1 MSLMARNIINIEGVS
16 KAFDIRPLLV
26 DVSLGISEGER
37 IGIVGRNGGG
47 KSTLLKI
54 LAGQETPD
62 EGRVTRANWAR
73 LGMLNQVDTAEAGAT
88 VRDVVIG
95 SKKTHEWASDAGV
108 REILAGLFGG
118 YNSELMD
125 RPFGSLSGGEKRRVG
140 IAKLLIEP
148 LDIILLDEPT
158 NHLDVEGVAWL
169 AAHIRK
175 RRELAVVVIT
185 HDRWFLDEV
194 SDQMWEVVDG
204 KVESYDGGYSA
215 YVLAKAERARQ
226 QVAEDAR
233 KNNLIRK
240 ELAWLRRGAPART
253 SKPKFRVD
261 AANQLIASEP
271 APRNKAEL
279 LNFAAN
285 RLGNSVYE
293 IHHARLAI
301 GETTLIDSLN
311 WNIGPGDRIGI
322 VGVNG
327 SGKTTLMRTLA
338 GQYRFTAGKLQV
350 GVTVRAAFLS
360 QHLQELDPSWRVLEA
375 VEKVALH
382 VELGGGREISASQ
395 LCERLGFDYE
405 GQQRMVR
412 DLSGGEKRRL
422 QLTRLLMDSPNV
434 LLLDEPTND
443 FDVETLTALEDLLD
457 TYAGVLIVI
466 SHDRYFLERVCDRF
480 VGLLG
485 DEALRDLPR
494 GVDQYLEMRSEVI
507 ERSIAQAP
515 KKTIS
520 DAAEVRLIKKEIARL
535 EKQIEKVTKEE
546 ADLLVEQEKAAFDHQ
561 KLLEVAGKIQ
571 TVQSLRQKLEDEW
584 LELSGKISK

>member
-1 MSLMARNIINIEGVS
+1 MARNIINIEGVS

-54 LAGQETPD
+54 LAGLEEPD
-62 EGRVTRANWAR
+62 AGRVTRANWAK
-73 LGMLNQVDTAEAGAT
+73 LGSLSQVDSAGAGAT
-88 VRDVVIG
+88 VRDVVVG
-95 SKKTHEWASDAGV
+95 VKKVHEWASDAGV
-108 REILAGLFGG
+108 REIFAGLFGG
-118 YNSELMD
+118 YESSIMD
-125 RPFGSLSGGEKRRVG
+125 RPFASLSGGEKRRVG
-140 IAKLLIEP
+140 IAKLLIQS
-148 LDIILLDEPT
+148 LDVVLLDEPT

-169 AAHIRK
+169 AKHLRK

-194 SDQMWEVVDG
+194 SDSIWEVIDG
-204 KVESYDGGYSA
+204 KVESYEGGYSA

-226 QVAEDAR
+226 AGAEDAR
-233 KNNLIRK
+233 RNNLIRK

-261 AANQLIASEP
+261 AANQLISAEP
-271 APRNKAEL
+271 APRNSAEL
-279 LNFAAN
+279 LNFATN
-285 RLGNSVYE
+285 RLGNTVYE
-293 IHHARLAI
+293 IHNAKLSI
-301 GETTLIDSLN
+301 GETTLIEKLN
-311 WNIGPGDRIGI
+311 WNIGPADRIAI

-338 GQYRFTAGKLQV
+338 GQYRFSSGKLQT
-350 GVTVRAAFLS
+350 GITVKAAFLS
-360 QHLQELDPSWRVLEA
+360 QHLEELNPSWRVLEA
-375 VEKVALH
+375 VENVALR
-382 VELGGGREISASQ
+382 VDLAGGREISASQ

-405 GQQRMVR
+405 GQQKMVR

-422 QLTRLLMDSPNV
+422 QLTRLLMGSPNV

-457 TYAGVLIVI
+457 TYAGVIIVI

-485 DEALRDLPR
+485 NETLQDLAL
-494 GVDQYLEMRSEVI
+494 GIEQYLELRAEMISRSVVTEDRKEISGAAQLRLVKK
-507 ERSIAQAP
+507 ELAKVEKQLEKVIAQ
-515 KKTIS
+515 
-520 DAAEVRLIKKEIARL
+520 EQELIK
-535 EKQIEKVTKEE
+535 
-546 ADLLVEQEKAAFDHQ
+546 EQESASFDHQ
-561 KLLEVAGKIQ
+561 RLLEVGAKLTDIGK
-571 TVQSLRQKLEDEW
+571 VRSELEDKW
-584 LELSGKISK
+584 LELSGQVKE

>member
-1 MSLMARNIINIEGVS
+1 MARNIINIEGVS

-26 DVSLGISEGER
+26 NVSLGISEGER

-54 LAGQETPD
+54 LAELEPPD
-62 EGRVTRANWAR
+62 EGRVTRANWAK
-73 LGMLNQVDTAEAGAT
+73 LGMLSQVDTAEAGAT
-88 VRDVVIG
+88 VRDVVVG
-95 SKKTHEWASDAGV
+95 SKKTHEWASDSGV
-108 REILAGLFGG
+108 REIFAGLFGG
-118 YNSELMD
+118 YNSELLD

-148 LDIILLDEPT
+148 LDIVLLDEPT

-169 AAHIRK
+169 ANHIRK

-194 SDQMWEVVDG
+194 SDTMWEVVEG
-204 KVESYDGGYSA
+204 KVEEYEGGYSA

-226 QVAEDAR
+226 QAAEDAR

-279 LNFAAN
+279 LNFATN

-338 GQYRFTAGKLQV
+338 GQYRFAAGKIQT
-350 GVTVRAAFLS
+350 GVTVKAAFLS

-485 DEALRDLPR
+485 DESLRDLPR
-494 GVDQYLEMRSEVI
+494 GVDQYLEIRSSMI
-507 ERSIAQAP
+507 ERSITSAP

-520 DAAEVRLIKKEIARL
+520 DAAQVRLIKKDIAKL
-535 EKQIEKVTKEE
+535 EKQIEKVQSEE
-546 ADLLVEQEKAAFDHQ
+546 KQLITEQEAASFDHQ
-561 KLLEVAGKIQ
+561 KLLEIAAKLEAI
-571 TVQSLRQKLEDEW
+571 QSLRQKLEDEW
-584 LELSGKISK
+584 LELSGKINE

>member
-1 MSLMARNIINIEGVS
+1 MARNIINLEGVS

-26 DVSLGISEGER
+26 EVSLGVSEGER

-47 KSTLLKI
+47 KSTLLKV
-54 LAGQETPD
+54 LAGIEPPD
-62 EGRVTRANWAR
+62 QGRVTRANWAK
-73 LGMLNQVDTAEAGAT
+73 LGMLAQVDTAEAGAT
-88 VRDVVIG
+88 VRDVVVG
-95 SKKTHEWASDAGV
+95 SKKTHEWASDSGV
-108 REILAGLFGG
+108 REIFAGLFGG
-118 YNSELMD
+118 YNSELLD

-169 AAHIRK
+169 SEHIRK
-175 RRELAVVVIT
+175 RRELAVIVIT

-194 SDQMWEVVDG
+194 SDTMWEVVDG
-204 KVESYDGGYSA
+204 NVEAYDGGYSA
-215 YVLAKAERARQ
+215 YVLAKAERMRQ
-226 QVAEDAR
+226 QAAEDAR
-233 KNNLIRK
+233 RNNLIRK

-261 AANQLIASEP
+261 AANQLISAEP

-279 LNFAAN
+279 LNFATN

-301 GETTLIDSLN
+301 GETTLINTLN
-311 WNIGPGDRIGI
+311 WNVGPGDRIGI

-338 GQYRFTAGKLQV
+338 GQYRFASGKIQT
-350 GVTVRAAFLS
+350 GVTVKAAFLS
-360 QHLQELDPSWRVLEA
+360 QHLQELDSSWRVLEA

-494 GVDQYLEMRSEVI
+494 GVEQYLELRHLMI
-507 ERSIAQAP
+507 ERSISSAP

-520 DAAEVRLIKKEIARL
+520 DAAQVRLIKKEIARL
-535 EKQIEKVTKEE
+535 EKQIEKIQIDE
-546 ADLLVEQEKAAFDHQ
+546 AELIEEQEAASFDHQ
-561 KLLEVAGKIQ
+561 KLIEIAAKLEAI
-571 TVQSLRQKLEDEW
+571 QSLRQNLEDEW
-584 LELSGKISK
+584 LELSAKII

>member
-1 MSLMARNIINIEGVS
+1 MSRNIINIEGVS

-54 LAGQETPD
+54 LAGLEEPD
-62 EGRVTRANWAR
+62 AGRVTRANWAK
-73 LGMLNQVDTAEAGAT
+73 LGSLSQVDSAGPGAT
-88 VRDVVIG
+88 VRDVVVG
-95 SKKTHEWASDAGV
+95 VKKVHEWASDAGV
-108 REILAGLFGG
+108 REIFAGLFGG
-118 YNSELMD
+118 YESSIMD
-125 RPFGSLSGGEKRRVG
+125 RPFASLSGGEKRRVG
-140 IAKLLIEP
+140 IAKLLIQS
-148 LDIILLDEPT
+148 LDIVLLDEPT

-169 AAHIRK
+169 AKHLRK

-194 SDQMWEVVDG
+194 SDSIWEVIDG
-204 KVESYDGGYSA
+204 KVESYEGGYSA

-226 QVAEDAR
+226 AGAEDAR
-233 KNNLIRK
+233 RNNLIRK

-261 AANQLIASEP
+261 AANQLISAEP
-271 APRNKAEL
+271 APRNSAEL
-279 LNFAAN
+279 LNFATN
-285 RLGNSVYE
+285 RLGNTVYE
-293 IHHARLAI
+293 IHNAKLSI
-301 GETTLIDSLN
+301 GETTLIEKLN
-311 WNIGPGDRIGI
+311 WNIGPADRIAI

-338 GQYRFTAGKLQV
+338 GQYRFSSGKLQT
-350 GVTVRAAFLS
+350 GVTVKAAFLS
-360 QHLQELDPSWRVLEA
+360 QHLEELNPTWRVLEA
-375 VEKVALH
+375 VENVALR
-382 VELGGGREISASQ
+382 VDLAGGREISASQ

-405 GQQRMVR
+405 GQQKMVR

-457 TYAGVLIVI
+457 TYAGVIIVI

-485 DEALRDLPR
+485 NESLQDLAL
-494 GVDQYLEMRSEVI
+494 GIEQYLELRAEMISRSVVTE
-507 ERSIAQAP
+507 
-515 KKTIS
+515 
-520 DAAEVRLIKKEIARL
+520 DKKEISGAAQLRL
-535 EKQIEKVTKEE
+535 VKKELAKVEKQLERVI
-546 ADLLVEQEKAAFDHQ
+546 AQEQELIKEQESASFDHER
-561 KLLEVAGKIQ
+561 LLEVSAKLTDIGKAR
-571 TVQSLRQKLEDEW
+571 SELEDKW
-584 LELSGKISK
+584 LELSGQIKE

>member
-1 MSLMARNIINIEGVS
+1 MARNIINLEGVS

-26 DVSLGISEGER
+26 EVSLGVSEGER

-47 KSTLLKI
+47 KSTLLKV
-54 LAGQETPD
+54 LAGIEPPD
-62 EGRVTRANWAR
+62 QGRVTRANWAK
-73 LGMLNQVDTAEAGAT
+73 LGMLAQVDTAEAGAT
-88 VRDVVIG
+88 VRDVVVG
-95 SKKTHEWASDAGV
+95 SKKTHEWASDSGV
-108 REILAGLFGG
+108 REIFAGLFGG
-118 YNSELMD
+118 YNSELLD

-169 AAHIRK
+169 SEHIRK
-175 RRELAVVVIT
+175 RRELAVIVIT

-194 SDQMWEVVDG
+194 SDTMWEVVDG
-204 KVESYDGGYSA
+204 NVEAYDGGYSA
-215 YVLAKAERARQ
+215 YVLAKAERMRQ
-226 QVAEDAR
+226 QAAEDAR
-233 KNNLIRK
+233 RNNLIRK

-261 AANQLIASEP
+261 AANQLISAEP

-279 LNFAAN
+279 LNFATN

-301 GETTLIDSLN
+301 GETTLIDTLN
-311 WNIGPGDRIGI
+311 WNVGPGDRIGI

-327 SGKTTLMRTLA
+327 SGKTTLMRTLS
-338 GQYRFTAGKLQV
+338 GQYRFAAGKIQT
-350 GVTVRAAFLS
+350 GVTVKAAFLS
-360 QHLQELDPSWRVLEA
+360 QHLQELDSSWRVLEA

-494 GVDQYLEMRSEVI
+494 GVEQYLELRHLMI
-507 ERSIAQAP
+507 ERSISSAP

-520 DAAEVRLIKKEIARL
+520 DAAQVRLIKKEIARL
-535 EKQIEKVTKEE
+535 EKQIEKIQIDE
-546 ADLLVEQEKAAFDHQ
+546 AELIAEQEAASFDHQ
-561 KLLEVAGKIQ
+561 KLIEIAAKLEAI
-571 TVQSLRQKLEDEW
+571 QSLRQNLEDEW
-584 LELSGKISK
+584 LELSAKII

>member
-1 MSLMARNIINIEGVS
+1 MARNIINIEGVS

-26 DVSLGISEGER
+26 EVSLGVSEGER

-47 KSTLLKI
+47 KSTLLKV
-54 LAGQETPD
+54 LAGIEPPD
-62 EGRVTRANWAR
+62 QGRVTRANWAK
-73 LGMLNQVDTAEAGAT
+73 LGMLAQVDTAEAGAT
-88 VRDVVIG
+88 VRDVVVG
-95 SKKTHEWASDAGV
+95 SKKTHEWASDSGV
-108 REILAGLFGG
+108 REIFAGLFGG
-118 YNSELMD
+118 YNSDLLD

-169 AAHIRK
+169 SEHIRK
-175 RRELAVVVIT
+175 RRELAVIVIT

-194 SDQMWEVVDG
+194 SDTMWEVVDG
-204 KVESYDGGYSA
+204 NVEAYDGGYSA
-215 YVLAKAERARQ
+215 YVLAKAERMRQ
-226 QVAEDAR
+226 QAAEDAR
-233 KNNLIRK
+233 RNNLIRK

-261 AANQLIASEP
+261 AANQLISAEP

-279 LNFAAN
+279 LNFATN

-301 GETTLIDSLN
+301 GETTLIDTLN
-311 WNIGPGDRIGI
+311 WNVGPGDRIGI

-338 GQYRFTAGKLQV
+338 GQYRFASGKIQT
-350 GVTVRAAFLS
+350 GVTVKAAFLS
-360 QHLQELDPSWRVLEA
+360 QHLQELDSSWRVLEA

-494 GVDQYLEMRSEVI
+494 GVEQYLELRHLMI
-507 ERSIAQAP
+507 ERSISSAP

-520 DAAEVRLIKKEIARL
+520 DAAQVRLIKKEIARL
-535 EKQIEKVTKEE
+535 EKQIEKIQIDE
-546 ADLLVEQEKAAFDHQ
+546 AELIAEQEAASFDHQ
-561 KLLEVAGKIQ
+561 KLIEIAAKLEAI
-571 TVQSLRQKLEDEW
+571 QSLRQNLEDEW
-584 LELSGKISK
+584 LELSAKIIE

>member
-1 MSLMARNIINIEGVS
+1 MARNIINIEGVS

-54 LAGQETPD
+54 LAGLEEPD
-62 EGRVTRANWAR
+62 AGRVTRANWAK
-73 LGMLNQVDTAEAGAT
+73 LGSLSQVDSAGAGAT
-88 VRDVVIG
+88 VRDVVVG
-95 SKKTHEWASDAGV
+95 VKKVHEWASDAGV
-108 REILAGLFGG
+108 REIFSGLFGG
-118 YNSELMD
+118 YESSIMD
-125 RPFGSLSGGEKRRVG
+125 RPFASLSGGEKRRVG
-140 IAKLLIEP
+140 IAKLLIQS
-148 LDIILLDEPT
+148 LDIVLLDEPT

-169 AAHIRK
+169 AKHLRK

-194 SDQMWEVVDG
+194 SDSIWEVING
-204 KVESYDGGYSA
+204 KVESYEGGYSA

-226 QVAEDAR
+226 AGAEDAR
-233 KNNLIRK
+233 RNNLIRK

-261 AANQLIASEP
+261 AANQLISAEP
-271 APRNKAEL
+271 APRNSAEL
-279 LNFAAN
+279 LNFATN
-285 RLGNSVYE
+285 RLGNMVYE
-293 IHHARLAI
+293 IHNAKLSI
-301 GETTLIDSLN
+301 GETTLIEKLK
-311 WNIGPGDRIGI
+311 WNIGPADRIAI

-338 GQYRFTAGKLQV
+338 GQYRFSSGKLQT
-350 GVTVRAAFLS
+350 GITVKAAFLS
-360 QHLQELDPSWRVLEA
+360 QHLEELNPSWRVLEA
-375 VEKVALH
+375 VENVALR
-382 VELGGGREISASQ
+382 VDLAGGREISASQ

-405 GQQRMVR
+405 GQQKMIR

-422 QLTRLLMDSPNV
+422 QLTRLLMASPNV

-457 TYAGVLIVI
+457 TYAGVIIVI

-485 DEALRDLPR
+485 NETLQDLAL
-494 GVDQYLEMRSEVI
+494 GIEQYLELRAEMISRSVVSEDRKEI
-507 ERSIAQAP
+507 SGAAQLRLV
-515 KKTIS
+515 KKEL
-520 DAAEVRLIKKEIARL
+520 AKVEKQLEKVVAQEQELIK
-535 EKQIEKVTKEE
+535 
-546 ADLLVEQEKAAFDHQ
+546 EQESASFDHQ
-561 KLLEVAGKIQ
+561 RLLEVGAKLTEIGK
-571 TVQSLRQKLEDEW
+571 VRSELEDKW
-584 LELSGKISK
+584 LELSGQVKE

>member
-1 MSLMARNIINIEGVS
+1 MARNIINIEGVS

-26 DVSLGISEGER
+26 EVSLGISEGER

-54 LAGQETPD
+54 LAGHEAPD

-95 SKKTHEWASDAGV
+95 SKKTHEWASDSGV

-169 AAHIRK
+169 ATHIRK

-194 SDQMWEVVDG
+194 SDQMWEVVNG

-226 QVAEDAR
+226 QASEDAR

-271 APRNKAEL
+271 PPRNKAEL

-285 RLGNSVYE
+285 RLGNAVYE
-293 IHHARLAI
+293 MHHARLAI

-338 GQYRFTAGKLQV
+338 GQYRFSAGKLQV
-350 GVTVRAAFLS
+350 GVTVKAAFLS

-494 GVDQYLEMRSEVI
+494 GVDQYLDMRAEMI
-507 ERSIAQAP
+507 ERSISQAP

-520 DAAEVRLIKKEIARL
+520 DAAQVRLIKKEIARL
-535 EKQIEKVTKEE
+535 EKQIEKVAKEE
-546 ADLLVEQEKAAFDHQ
+546 KELLVEQESASFDHQ
-561 KLLEVAGKIQ
+561 KLIEIAAKIQ

-584 LELSGKISK
+584 LELSGKISE

>member
-1 MSLMARNIINIEGVS
+1 MARNIINIEGVS

-26 DVSLGISEGER
+26 GVSLGVSEGER

-54 LAGQETPD
+54 LAELEPPD
-62 EGRVTRANWAR
+62 EGRVTRANWAK
-73 LGMLNQVDTAEAGAT
+73 LGMLSQVDTAEPGAT
-88 VRDVVIG
+88 VRDVVVG
-95 SKKTHEWASDAGV
+95 SKKTHEWASDSGV
-108 REILAGLFGG
+108 REIFAGLFGG
-118 YNSELMD
+118 YNSELLD

-148 LDIILLDEPT
+148 LDIVLLDEPT

-169 AAHIRK
+169 AQHIRK

-194 SDQMWEVVDG
+194 SDTMWEVVDG
-204 KVESYDGGYSA
+204 KVEAYDGGYSA

-226 QVAEDAR
+226 QAAEDAR

-261 AANQLIASEP
+261 AANQLISSEP

-279 LNFAAN
+279 LNFATN

-338 GQYRFTAGKLQV
+338 GQYRFSAGKIQT
-350 GVTVRAAFLS
+350 GVTVKAAFLS
-360 QHLQELDPSWRVLEA
+360 QHLQELDPTWRVLEA

-485 DEALRDLPR
+485 DEALKDLPR
-494 GVDQYLEMRSEVI
+494 GVDQYLELRSSMI
-507 ERSIAQAP
+507 ERSITSAP

-520 DAAEVRLIKKEIARL
+520 DAAQVRLIKKDIAKL
-535 EKQIEKVTKEE
+535 EKQIEKVQSEE
-546 ADLLVEQEKAAFDHQ
+546 KDLISEQEAASFDHQ
-561 KLLEVAGKIQ
+561 KLIEIAAKLETI
-571 TVQSLRQKLEDEW
+571 QSLRQKLEDEW
-584 LELSGKISK
+584 LELSGKISE

>member
-1 MSLMARNIINIEGVS
+1 MARNIINIEGVS

-26 DVSLGISEGER
+26 NVSLGVSEGER

-47 KSTLLKI
+47 KSTLLKV
-54 LAGQETPD
+54 LAQLEPPD

-88 VRDVVIG
+88 VRDVVVG
-95 SKKTHEWASDAGV
+95 SKKTHEWASDSGV
-108 REILAGLFGG
+108 REIFAGLFGG
-118 YNSELMD
+118 YNSALMD

-169 AAHIRK
+169 AEHIRK

-194 SDQMWEVVDG
+194 SDTMWEVIDG
-204 KVESYDGGYSA
+204 KVEAYDGGYSA

-226 QVAEDAR
+226 QAAEDAR

-285 RLGNSVYE
+285 RLGNTVYE
-293 IHHARLAI
+293 IHHARLSI

-327 SGKTTLMRTLA
+327 SGKTTLMRALA
-338 GQYRFTAGKLQV
+338 GEYRFSAGKLQT
-350 GVTVRAAFLS
+350 GVTVKAAFLS
-360 QHLQELDPSWRVLEA
+360 QHLQELDPTWRVLEA

-434 LLLDEPTND
+434 LLMDEPTND

-457 TYAGVLIVI
+457 TYAGTLIVI

-485 DEALRDLPR
+485 DENLRDLPG
-494 GVDQYLEMRSEVI
+494 GVDQYLELRQKNILASV
-507 ERSIAQAP
+507 SAAP
-515 KKTIS
+515 KKSIS
-520 DAAEVRLIKKEIARL
+520 DAAQIRLIKKDIARL
-535 EKQIEKVTKEE
+535 EKQIEKVQQDE
-546 ADLLVEQEKAAFDHQ
+546 AELLLQQEAAAFDHQ
-561 KLLEVAGKIQ
+561 RLIEIGEQLQA
-571 TVQSLRQKLEDEW
+571 VQSLRQKLEHEW
-584 LELSGKISK
+584 LELSEQIS